1 MTISPSIP
9 ALAQNALHSSVV
21 TPKIYFR
28 KGSRAKSTANADPRH
43 SIGKCNPVSG
53 RLPETTERIAL
64 TGPCVAGFWPMTAQR
79 PGSIDAMRRAG
90 QWVARGSILQPSRFR
105 AINFVFGHL
114 RPGER
119 NVLDDLS
126 PIL

>member
-1 MTISPSIP
+1 MAGLWLMTANRAGFIEAP
-9 ALAQNALHSSVV
+9 ALGASMGA
-21 TPKIYFR
+21 
-28 KGSRAKSTANADPRH
+28 
-43 SIGKCNPVSG
+43 
-53 RLPETTERIAL
+53 
-64 TGPCVAGFWPMTAQR
+64 
-79 PGSIDAMRRAG
+79 
-90 QWVARGSILQPSRFR
+90 ARGAILQLSRFR

>member
-1 MTISPSIP
+1 MPCPRIVP
-9 ALAQNALHSSVV
+9 ALDQ
-21 TPKIYFR
+21 
-28 KGSRAKSTANADPRH
+28 TA
-43 SIGKCNPVSG
+43 
-53 RLPETTERIAL
+53 
-64 TGPCVAGFWPMTAQR
+64 GPCVAGLWPMTGERA
-79 PGSIDAMRRAG
+79 GSIDALRRDAPIG
-90 QWVARGSILQPSRFR
+90 APRGPILQPSRFR